1 MMRSK
6 VIVIGLDGATFTLLR
21 PWMEEGRLPYL
32 KSVADDGVSGPLQSC
47 IPPVTVPAWQCVMT
61 GKNPGKL
68 GIAGF
73 VQQKPHSYEEVAI
86 GATSCTARTL
96 WQLLSEAGKRV
107 AVLNVPYTAA
117 PPRLNGV
124 LIGGFD
130 TPPSKIGEAVY
141 PPGLLPELE
150 AKFGEYRVYLK
161 MPQWIAPLLSI
172 NRFEFAIEA
181 FLQDCRELTDYQFR
195 VAHEVLARDQFDF
208 VMFYQ
213 LVPDRI
219 QHLLWY
225 IIDTA
230 HPWHDATAHARFK
243 QIIEDYYQTLDTQL
257 AALVQRVGDDAT
269 VMIVSDHGF
278 GPVTRGIDL
287 NSWLV
292 REGYLHI
299 KPRALS
305 QLKLRLWKLGWGPY
319 RLIGPL
325 LKHPLRWRFVQ
336 QRILQRF
343 STQQQF
349 HGWDRLLHTFNR
361 LFLSTDD
368 IDWPRTKAYCLTEFG
383 MLRLNVQGR
392 EPQGAVPRQDCEALR
407 DEIVAKLQELRD
419 PVSGQRVAG
428 HIFTKEQVYQG
439 KYLELMPDIAYL
451 PFTGGY
457 LAVNPTTFLTSRIFI
472 DNIGVSGFHRL
483 DGVFLAKGPGL
494 RQGAGLEGATLV
506 DLAPTILHL
515 MGGRIPDD
523 MDGRVL
529 TELFEERFMKEHPVV
544 YTEAAAEDD
553 RAVEDLSPE
562 DQAAVL
568 ERLKGLGYID

>member
-1 MMRSK
+1 MRSK
-6 VIVIGLDGATFTLLR
+6 VVVVGLDGATFTLLR
-21 PWMEEGRLPYL
+21 PWMEQGRLPYL
-32 KSVADDGVSGPLQSC
+32 KSLVDDGISGPLRSC
-47 IPPVTVPAWQCVMT
+47 IPPVTVPAWQCFMT

-73 VQQKPHSYEEVAI
+73 MQQKPHSYEEVAI

-96 WQLLSEAGKRV
+96 WQLLSEEGKRA
-107 AVLNVPYTAA
+107 AVLNVPYTA
-117 PPRLNGV
+117 PPPQFNGV

-130 TPPSKIGEAVY
+130 TPPSKIGDAVY
-141 PPGLLPELE
+141 PPGLLQELE

-172 NRFEFAIEA
+172 NRFEFAIEP
-181 FLQDCRELTDYQFR
+181 FLEDCQELTDYQFR
-195 VAHEVLARDQFDF
+195 VANEVLAGNQFDF

-230 HPWHDATAHARFK
+230 HPWHDAAAHLRFK
-243 QIIEDYYQTLDTQL
+243 KIIEDYYQKLDAQL
-257 AALVQRVGDDAT
+257 AELVQQVGGEAT

-292 REGYLHI
+292 KEGYLQI

-319 RLIGPL
+319 ALLGPL

-343 STQQQF
+343 SAQQQF
-349 HGWDRLLHTFNR
+349 HGWDRILQTLNQ

-392 EPQGAVPRQDCEALR
+392 EPQGAVPRQDYEALR
-407 DEIVAKLQELRD
+407 DEIVTKLQGLSD
-419 PVSGQRVAG
+419 PVTGQRVDG
-428 HIFTKEQVYQG
+428 HVFTKEQVYHG
-439 KYLELMPDIAYL
+439 KYFELMPDIAYL
-451 PFTGGY
+451 PFSGGY

-483 DGVFLAKGPGL
+483 DGIFLARGPGL
-494 RQGAGLEGATLV
+494 RKGASLEGGTLV

-515 MGGRIPDD
+515 MGSRIPDD

-529 TELFEERFMKEHPVV
+529 TELFEERFLKEHPVV

-553 RAVEDLSPE
+553 RMAADLSPE

-568 ERLKGLGYID
+568 DRLKGLGYID